1 NELQEAYFIQ
11 VENSRSLVGPLAQA
25 FQNKPAD
32 QLTLIG
38 ITGTNGKTTVAT
50 LVYQVMQQLG
60 AHISLLGTVAK
71 YINETKQDSRLTT
84 ANPIELAA
92 DMRRMV
98 DSGST
103 HLVMEVSSHALDQQ
117 RVNGIPFDIAA
128 FTNLSHDHLDYHKTV
143 EGYAKAK
150 KILFDGLEP

>member
-1 NELQEAYFIQ
+1 QPTRHFGNMPKDAPGALVQDSRKVTPGAVFIAVEGLTVDGHDYIENAIQAGAAVIICEDIPSNELQEAYFIQ

-60 AHISLLGTVAK
+60 AH
-71 YINETKQDSRLTT
+71 
-84 ANPIELAA
+84 
-92 DMRRMV
+92 
-98 DSGST
+98 
-103 HLVMEVSSHALDQQ
+103 
-117 RVNGIPFDIAA
+117 
-128 FTNLSHDHLDYHKTV
+128 
-143 EGYAKAK
+143 
-150 KILFDGLEP
+150 